1 MHATPAGSLVPLF
14 DRLGGEPDASA
25 DGRVLDVDGLR
36 HSLQLD
42 LARLFNVRNGMSIA
56 QFLGDAPTVLDYGLP
71 DTLALSPQS
80 AADLALWQQVLA
92 HAIALYEPR
101 LSRVSVRV
109 APDAGKPTA
118 ARVAIAATAMLGR
131 QLCQVQF
138 DVVLDD
144 RAAQGATRCA

>member
-1 MHATPAGSLVPLF
+1 MHATPAGLLVPLF
-14 DRLGGEPDASA
+14 DRLGGELAASA
-25 DGRVLDVDGLR
+25 DGRVLDMDGLR

-42 LARLFNVRNGMSIA
+42 LVRLFNVRNGMSIA

-118 ARVAIAATAMLGR
+118 ARVAIAAAAMLGR
-131 QLCQVQF
+131 QLCQLQF